1 MNRNAAY
8 QVITERI
15 ISLLET
21 GTVPWHKPWK
31 GGGEAKNLVSMRGYR
46 GINRFLL
53 NAASYGSPFWLTYI
67 QAKNL
72 GGFIKKGQK
81 STPVVFWKLLEKE
94 DEQTGEI
101 KEIPVLRYYRVFNL
115 EQTDGIQVPEPEMVE
130 QQEFKPIERCEQL
143 VASMPNPPKIQYKS
157 QAAWYRPKEDL
168 INMPRP
174 ESFDSPQEVYSGLFH
189 ELAHSS
195 GHKSRLNRP
204 TLTDMCP
211 FGSTNYSKEE
221 LVAEMCAAFL
231 CGVTGIENQTI
242 DNSAAYI
249 KGWLKRLR
257 NDDKLVVFAAA
268 QAQKAA
274 DYIQGIEYQPASSDT
289 SQPLNAAA

>member
-1 MNRNAAY
+1 MEKTNAY
-8 QVITERI
+8 QVITDRI
-15 ISLLET
+15 ICLLKA
-21 GTVPWHKPWK
+21 GSVPWHKPWK

-53 NAASYGSPFWLTYI
+53 NAANYASPFWLTYI

-72 GGFIKKGQK
+72 GGHIGKGEK

-94 DEQTGEI
+94 DDQTGEI

-115 EQTDGIQVPEPEMVE
+115 EQAEGIEAPEPEVAE
-130 QQEFKPIERCEQL
+130 RQEFTPIERCEQL
-143 VASMPNPPKIQYKS
+143 VAGMPNPPKIQYKS
-157 QAAWYRPKEDL
+157 QAAWYRPKQDL
-168 INMPRP
+168 VNMPKP
-174 ESFDSPQEVYSGLFH
+174 ESFDSPEEVYSCLYH

-195 GHKSRLNRP
+195 GHKSRLNRS

-249 KGWLKRLR
+249 NGWLKRLR

-274 DYIQGIEYQPASSDT
+274 DYIQGIKYQPASRDT
-289 SQPLNAAA
+289 SQPAKAAA